1 MGMVM
6 QVARF
11 QIWLVELN
19 PTKGQEINKTR
30 PCLIVSPDEL
40 AVLGTVIIAPMS
52 SKGFAYPSR
61 VTCHFKGK
69 DGLIL
74 LDQLRTVDKTRLIK
88 PLGELE
94 RETQI
99 DVCNTLQE
107 LFAF

>member
-1 MGMVM
+1 MVM
-6 QVARF
+6 QIARF

-40 AVLGTVIIAPMS
+40 AILGTVIVAPMT
-52 SKGFAYPSR
+52 SKGFPYPSR
-61 VTCHFKGK
+61 VKCHFNGK

-88 PLGELE
+88 QLGILE
-94 RETQI
+94 RDTQI